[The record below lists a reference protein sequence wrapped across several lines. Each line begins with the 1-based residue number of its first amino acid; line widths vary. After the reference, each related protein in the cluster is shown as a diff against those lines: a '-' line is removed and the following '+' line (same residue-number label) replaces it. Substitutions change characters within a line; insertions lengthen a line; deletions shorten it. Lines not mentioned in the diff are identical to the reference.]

1 MQTRKNKL
9 TLTLAA
15 ASTLAFLPSTAQ
27 AISVNVNG
35 SPVNFTGAPPVEV
48 NGAVLVPLRGVFE
61 AMGAGVNYDSAAHTI
76 TAKKGSQVVI
86 LPLGSSTASVNGQ
99 TQVLSQPARVE
110 NGTTLVPLRFVA
122 EALGGYVQWQAAQN
136 LVAITTQDS
145 HLSNLPPAPGSGTVV
160 GQLTGVF
167 TNTNPQQITVR
178 VNGENTTIPIT
189 GDTVI
194 LRSEPG
200 ATGQQVALSDI
211 QVGDQVTVHRDD
223 QGYASTITSKYGE
236 LRGTVKSIG
245 TLADGRHVVTLND
258 GTTVQLAPD
267 AMLRMN
273 GRRIQ
278 MSDIMADERVLIRT
292 NPSDNLGYELLL
304 NPQGQVA
311 GNGGTTTEPNVK
323 SLFVH
328 STHLAPGDTFTAT
341 LAGTPGGT
349 ANFSIPG
356 AIESIPTIEE
366 EPGLYRARFK
376 VPAGVSIDRGAVY
389 GQLSVGGYA
398 SPRVKAPQRV
408 TIDSFGARTS
418 VGSSNSPVIL
428 SPVDGASVSGTITV
442 TGTARPLSTVHVSVD
457 YKTTGGLF
465 NTSGNSATRDVTA
478 DSAGYWSVEDLPLT
492 GNPLV
497 SNNRNTQYTITAV
510 SVNQAGVRSAAS
522 TISVEGGRVY
532 AHRAGQN

>member
-1 MQTRKNKL
+1 MQTRKKKL
-9 TLTLAA
+9 TLALAA

-76 TAKKGSQVVI
+76 TAKKGNQVVI
-86 LPLGSSTASVNGQ
+86 LPLGSTTASVNGQ
-99 TQVLSQPARVE
+99 TQVLSQPARVD

-136 LVAITTQDS
+136 MVAITTQDS
-145 HLSNLPPAPGSGTVV
+145 HLSTLPPAPGSGTVI

-178 VNGENTTIPIT
+178 VNGDNTTIPIT
-189 GDTVI
+189 GDTLI
-194 LRSEPG
+194 LRSQPG
-200 ATGQQVALSDI
+200 APGQQVALNDI
-211 QVGDQVTVHRDD
+211 QVGDQVTVRRDS
-223 QGYASTITSKYGE
+223 QGYANSITSTYGE

-245 TLADGRHVVTLND
+245 TLPGGSHVVTLND

-267 AMLRMN
+267 AKLRMN

-278 MSDIMADERVLIRT
+278 MTDIMADERVLIRT

-311 GNGGTTTEPNVK
+311 GNGGTGTEPNVK
-323 SLFVH
+323 SVFVH
-328 STHLAPGDTFTAT
+328 STHLSPGDTFIAT
-341 LAGTPGGT
+341 LAGTPGGS
-349 ANFSIPG
+349 ASFSIPG

-366 EPGLYRARFK
+366 QPGLYRARFR
-376 VPAGVSIDRGAVY
+376 VPAGVSIDRGTVY
-389 GQLSVGGYA
+389 GQLTVGGYA

-408 TIDSFGARTS
+408 TIDSLGARTS
-418 VGSSNSPVIL
+418 SSNVPVIL
-428 SPVDGASVSGTITV
+428 SPVDGASVGGTITV
-442 TGTARPLSTVHVSVD
+442 TGTARPLSTVRVSAD

-465 NTSGNSATRDVTA
+465 NMNGNSATRDVTA

-532 AHRAGQN
+532 AHRTGQE